1 MSSSSAS
8 LEWGICCSILRLEGT
23 VHLGS
28 QTNRNQASG
37 MENWALWG
45 HSVSFG
51 CCLENVCTWHSWL
64 SVPLS
69 LDIPGQNTLSLSFRR
84 HFSVPMCPWCI
95 ICNICGRS
103 LLVITRWCLLRMRP
117 FSTLRSSL
125 KFQNCFMFWWHSF
138 AYSGQ
143 PWCKTPRW
151 ASTTSS
157 SVHCRISSSLAGL
170 AGRILVMA
178 LTSSKGTSS
187 SFRGGSM

>member
-28 QTNRNQASG
+28 QTNRNQASAT
-37 MENWALWG
+37 ENWALWG

-103 LLVITRWCLLRMRP
+103 LLGITRWCLLRMRP
-117 FSTLRSSL
+117 FPTLRSSL
-125 KFQNCFMFWWHSF
+125 NSKTALCFGGICSHIL
-138 AYSGQ
+138 ANHGAKHQGGQ
-143 PWCKTPRW
+143 VQHLHRCIVVFLPVWQD
-151 ASTTSS
+151 
-157 SVHCRISSSLAGL
+157 L
-170 AGRILVMA
+170 LVEY
-178 LTSSKGTSS
+178 L
-187 SFRGGSM
+187 